1 MEKSGSSATT
11 SAMEHIPP
19 EPKNAKMTTSADL
32 ARQFRGSSAW
42 KKARAVVMRD
52 AKRTN
57 APCALCGLSIDWD
70 CHRLSPLAP
79 TVDHVTKLEHLDLG
93 SAAGRRAAV
102 ERSSLR
108 IAHRKCNSARETSFR
123 ARAAR
128 SFSPMAN
135 PVPSPAASRK
145 RVLPDETGP
154 EPAMSDCSA
163 TWNRARVDLHLWVAG
178 HCPDPEHCRRSRR
191 AAEAARAAAPS
202 RTERLGNHSY
212 WKGN

>member
-1 MEKSGSSATT
+1 
-11 SAMEHIPP
+11 
-19 EPKNAKMTTSADL
+19 MTTSADL

-57 APCALCGLSIDWD
+57 APCALCGLSD
-70 CHRLSPLAP
+70 RLGLPPFIPARADGGPRDESSSTLTWVRLLA
-79 TVDHVTKLEHLDLG
+79 G
-93 SAAGRRAAV
+93 GRRWSVALSGLPIGV
-102 ERSSLR
+102 
-108 IAHRKCNSARETSFR
+108 CNSARETSFR

-163 TWNRARVDLHLWVAG
+163 TWNRARADLHLWVAG
-178 HCPDPEHCRRSRR
+178 HCPDPEHCWWLRR

-212 WKGN
+212 WKGNLTSHSSIK